1 MRIMN
6 KIIDRYILKEIAFP
20 FFMILFILTFVL
32 LMGKI
37 LQLMDLMVNKGIR
50 VTDIAL
56 LVIYLMPSFLLFT
69 IPISLFVAIMMG
81 LGRLSG
87 DNELLVLK
95 AAGLSLHR
103 LARPI
108 LVAVAACFLLTAV
121 TSYYLAPHGNFA
133 VKTLLFDLAR
143 QKASVG
149 IKEKVFNDE
158 FSGILLYADRVP
170 VSGEHM
176 EGVLISDTRNTA
188 EQRTIIAE
196 RAYLVADPRAM
207 TVTLRLE
214 NGATHSVDRNLNN
227 YRRMD
232 FGRYDLKLD
241 FGAAMAGDAEK
252 TKASTEMTVGEM
264 VRRMRD
270 KKLKDEDLR
279 ELAIEINKKFSIPF
293 STLVFGILGIPLGI
307 RKHRTVKYWGF
318 TIGLAVVI
326 TYYLLRL
333 GGEALA
339 ETGRLTPFIGAWA
352 PNIILGVA
360 GIWLFMRAAAEK
372 PLWTGFRGRR
382 AGP

>member
-1 MRIMN
+1 MK

-50 VTDIAL
+50 LTDIAL
-56 LVIYLMPSFLLFT
+56 LIFYLMPSFLLFT
-69 IPISLFVAIMMG
+69 IPISLFVAIMIG
-81 LGRLSG
+81 LGRLSS
-87 DNELLVLK
+87 DNELLVMK
-95 AAGLSLHR
+95 AAGMSLQQI
-103 LARPI
+103 ARPI
-108 LVAVAACFLLTAV
+108 IIAVTACFLLTAL
-121 TSYYLAPHGNFA
+121 TSYYLAPYGNYA
-133 VKTLLFDLAR
+133 VKSLLFDIAR
-143 QKASVG
+143 KKASVA

-176 EGVLISDTRNTA
+176 EGVLISDTRNTG
-188 EQRTIIAE
+188 EQSTIIAA
-196 RAYLVADPRAM
+196 RAYLIADPNAM

-214 NGATHSVDRNLNN
+214 NGATHSVDRSLNS

-232 FGRYDLKLD
+232 FARYDIKLD
-241 FGAAMAGDAEK
+241 LGAAISAEAGK
-252 TKASTEMTVGEM
+252 TKSSTEMTIGEM
-264 VRRMRD
+264 MQRMGD
-270 KKLKDEDLR
+270 KKLRETDLR
-279 ELAIEINKKFSIPF
+279 ELAIEINKKFSIPV

-307 RKHRTVKYWGF
+307 RKHRTAKYWGF
-318 TIGLAVVI
+318 SIGLAVVV

-339 ETGRLTPFIGAWA
+339 ETGQLTPFIGTWT

-360 GIWLFMRAAAEK
+360 GGWLFLRAAAEK
-372 PLWTGFRGRR
+372 PLWPEMRGKLTRS
-382 AGP
+382 